1 MDGLFKR
8 GLFAHDCKPAP
19 PVIRDVVSARQRES
33 EGADVADA
41 CERG

>member
-1 MDGLFKR
+1 MNGLFKR
-8 GLFAHDCKPAP
+8 SLFAHECKVP
-19 PVIRDVVSARQRES
+19 PLIRDAVSARQRES